1 MRISK
6 EKIIE
11 CWNKDDCEWVVHA
24 TKEQIES
31 LVDSDKLPYTA
42 LMEWQ
47 DWKDYVSEGDWQSD
61 LGI

>member
-1 MRISK
+1 MKISK

-11 CWNKDDCEWVVHA
+11 CWNKDDGEWVVHA
-24 TKEQIES
+24 TREQIES
-31 LVDSDKLPYTA
+31 LVDSDKLPYAA

-47 DWKDYVSEGDWQSD
+47 DWKDYINESDWQSD